1 MFDPPTP
8 GWNCG
13 LSDWL
18 GGCLSQSGTGCLLL
32 GLGDVTV
39 IQAATTGGGNEKFT
53 VCAVEGY

>member
-39 IQAATTGGGNEKFT
+39 IQAATTGGGNE
-53 VCAVEGY
+53 